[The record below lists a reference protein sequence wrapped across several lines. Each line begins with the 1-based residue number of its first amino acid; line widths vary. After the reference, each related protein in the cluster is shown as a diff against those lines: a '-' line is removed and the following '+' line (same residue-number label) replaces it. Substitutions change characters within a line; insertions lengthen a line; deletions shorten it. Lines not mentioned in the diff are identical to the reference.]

1 MELDKDIMKIQ
12 MFKEFVIEYHNERII
27 INDFATRQMTNLLA
41 ILIYYRRKPINKEQ
55 LIELMWQDND
65 NPLNVMKFSI
75 FRLRAL
81 LKEIP
86 VLSELDLVVTSKA
99 GYEFNPNIKVE
110 IDIELVEDNWHLMN
124 TDSETNVG
132 NVKRAK
138 TILDIYKGQFL
149 EGNNE
154 EWIIHCQSYYQN
166 MYMNAFEIYC
176 SYLYR
181 EKKYEPLI
189 EIAAKG
195 IALDKFD
202 EEAYYYYLRGL
213 IEDQQYH
220 KALSEF
226 KDVQKLFLQ
235 EYGTPLSLKL
245 RNLYGVIVAKD
256 EEDQIDI
263 VTLKEKLTNELDE
276 DGAFYCEY
284 ELFRHI
290 YQVELRNAKREAKP
304 TFLIVFEICYEGSEK
319 DQLQAMEKLKNVIQK
334 TLRKGDVF
342 SRINKVQFVLL
353 IPCKDIENAHMV
365 IHRITSTYYRKVSK
379 NKIKLHYHLS
389 SLLDYTENDEI

>member
-27 INDFATRQMTNLLA
+27 INDYATRQMTNLLA
-41 ILIYYRRKPINKEQ
+41 ILIYYRRKPINKDQ
-55 LIELMWQDND
+55 LIELMWQDNE

-154 EWIIHCQSYYQN
+154 EWIIRCQSYYQN

-176 SYLYR
+176 S
-181 EKKYEPLI
+181 
-189 EIAAKG
+189 
-195 IALDKFD
+195 
-202 EEAYYYYLRGL
+202 
-213 IEDQQYH
+213 
-220 KALSEF
+220 
-226 KDVQKLFLQ
+226 
-235 EYGTPLSLKL
+235 
-245 RNLYGVIVAKD
+245 
-256 EEDQIDI
+256 
-263 VTLKEKLTNELDE
+263 
-276 DGAFYCEY
+276 
-284 ELFRHI
+284 
-290 YQVELRNAKREAKP
+290 
-304 TFLIVFEICYEGSEK
+304 
-319 DQLQAMEKLKNVIQK
+319 
-334 TLRKGDVF
+334 
-342 SRINKVQFVLL
+342 
-353 IPCKDIENAHMV
+353 
-365 IHRITSTYYRKVSK
+365 
-379 NKIKLHYHLS
+379 
-389 SLLDYTENDEI
+389 

>member
-110 IDIELVEDNWHLMN
+110 IDIEIVEDYWHLMN
-124 TDSETNVG
+124 TDSETNVE

-334 TLRKGDVF
+334 TLRKG
-342 SRINKVQFVLL
+342 
-353 IPCKDIENAHMV
+353 
-365 IHRITSTYYRKVSK
+365 
-379 NKIKLHYHLS
+379 
-389 SLLDYTENDEI
+389 